1 MINKGT
7 VIRGKRWG
15 KRLTE
20 RLRTPPLGIS
30 QWMRRHTDVVKDDA
44 STLAGCLRISR
55 RRRFLKLYRSR
66 NLLFKLL
73 CLARLARP
81 MATFRTALVLAAS
94 EVPIPRPLSCVLVS
108 EGLLMLSEGLDS
120 SRDYCALWEAGQSGE
135 ELYRMMRGAALTLS
149 VLHRAG
155 YTHGDCKWRNLL
167 WIDGECFMVD
177 LDGARRR
184 RLFAA
189 RARARDVARFTVS
202 AEEAGVPSSLL
213 QAFLDSYVAHSGVAR
228 EELLRRMQP
237 NLEKLRGRHLE
248 KYGITPQPLL

>member
-1 MINKGT
+1 
-7 VIRGKRWG
+7 
-15 KRLTE
+15 
-20 RLRTPPLGIS
+20 
-30 QWMRRHTDVVKDDA
+30 
-44 STLAGCLRISR
+44 
-55 RRRFLKLYRSR
+55 
-66 NLLFKLL
+66 
-73 CLARLARP
+73 
-81 MATFRTALVLAAS
+81 
-94 EVPIPRPLSCVLVS
+94 
-108 EGLLMLSEGLDS
+108 
-120 SRDYCALWEAGQSGE
+120 
-135 ELYRMMRGAALTLS
+135 MMRGAALTLS